1 MKAICACAFAT
12 ALLTLPSSPM
22 ALEAENCPP
31 EVAAAKTMLSKAAP
45 TASKAT
51 ARAQDTQ
58 ASRQLAGARQQD
70 IQAPR
75 GQDVQAPRQQDV
87 QAPRGQD
94 VQAPRAQ
101 EIQAPKSQQEIQAP
115 RAKQQDVQA
124 PKQQDVQAPRGQD
137 MQAPRGQDIQAPRLA
152 NARKLVREAEAACK
166 KGDMALSASKAKEA
180 MELLK

>member
-1 MKAICACAFAT
+1 MKAICVCAFAT

-22 ALEAENCPP
+22 ALAAENCPP

-58 ASRQLAGARQQD
+58 APRQLAGERQQD

-75 GQDVQAPRQQDV
+75 GQDVQAPKQQDV

-101 EIQAPKSQQEIQAP
+101 EVQAP

-137 MQAPRGQDIQAPRLA
+137 MQAPRGQEIQAPRLA

>member
-1 MKAICACAFAT
+1 MKAICVCAFAT

-22 ALEAENCPP
+22 ALAAENCPP
-31 EVAAAKTMLSKAAP
+31 EVAATKTMLSKAAP

-51 ARAQDTQ
+51 ARALDMQ
-58 ASRQLAGARQQD
+58 APRQLAGERQQD

-75 GQDVQAPRQQDV
+75 GQDVQAPR
-87 QAPRGQD
+87 
-94 VQAPRAQ
+94 AQ
-101 EIQAPKSQQEIQAP
+101 EVQAPKSQQEIQAP
-115 RAKQQDVQA
+115 RAKQQDLQA

-166 KGDMALSASKAKEA
+166 KGDMALSAKKAREA
-180 MELLK
+180 LGLLKK